1 MIHAVNYIASSVSDI
16 CKDVRQTYLA
26 QGMWWVADVCL
37 FVCLFVCLTI
47 AQRQVNLEEEKVVP
61 Y

>member
-37 FVCLFVCLTI
+37 FVCLTI

>member
-1 MIHAVNYIASSVSDI
+1 MTRNILRAKLIMIHAVNYIASSVSDI
-16 CKDVRQTYLA
+16 CKECDELQ
-26 QGMWWVADVCL
+26 M